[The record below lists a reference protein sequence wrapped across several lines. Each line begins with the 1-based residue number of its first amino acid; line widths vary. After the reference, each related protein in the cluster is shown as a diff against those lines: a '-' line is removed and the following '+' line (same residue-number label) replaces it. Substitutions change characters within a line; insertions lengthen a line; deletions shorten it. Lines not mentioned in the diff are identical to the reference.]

1 MSDGGRSARPKIA
14 SESCENCAA
23 NCAADDRSDCSASW
37 KDSKSDIHLVAKSWG
52 ATSVLLK
59 ASTSVSFILYRIEHA
74 YSMFDMNVTGFCER
88 GVSTTYTI
96 TVGNDDASDSAMI
109 WPEAD
114 HVKISIWPGVSSTTY
129 LSDGARASTSVIT
142 CSKRVA
148 KRLSAVRMPP
158 FGPSWYCF
166 ITSW

>member
-59 ASTSVSFILYRIEHA
+59 ASTSGSFILYRIEHA
-74 YSMFDMNVTGFCER
+74 YSMFDMKVTGFCER

-158 FGPSWYCF
+158 FGPSW
-166 ITSW
+166 